1 MTMENVTAKGDYFAM
16 NSENLTVSG
25 LTLYGNYSF
34 DGVKNMEIKNSRLL
48 SKDAFR
54 NSENVTV
61 RDSFISGE
69 YLGWNAKNLTL
80 INCAVESLQGMCC
93 ILQQLFVPVVE
104 SGPDP
109 VPAEGHPLLHRIIK
123 GGSIGE
129 VIHGGHGGV

>member
-1 MTMENVTAKGDYFAM
+1 MTTENVTAKGGYFAM

-93 ILQQLFVPVVE
+93 IGKLTMKNYRLLT
-104 SGPDP
+104 
-109 VPAEGHPLLHRIIK
+109 PLWSLNIPPK
-123 GGSIGE
+123 TLTSKAPSTAY
-129 VIHGGHGGV
+129 